1 MMLSLNEIATQSVT
15 ILIRYHQSLKKKG
28 DLSNIAGEFKLDHL

>member
-15 ILIRYHQSLKKKG
+15 ILIQDHCSLKNK
-28 DLSNIAGEFKLDHL
+28 DLSNIAGGFKWDHL

>member
-15 ILIRYHQSLKKKG
+15 ILIQDHWSLKNK
-28 DLSNIAGEFKLDHL
+28 DLSNIAGGFKLDHL